1 MPSPFGPFA
10 SSPEPNDENTHL
22 QEQDLLDDLS
32 DEFFDCD
39 EPPIREEDALR
50 RREALHEEEALRDME
65 EADVFDDESST
76 EWEVTRPST
85 IFDGKPRRRSL
96 LDSEIRA

>member
-1 MPSPFGPFA
+1 MPSPFDPFA
-10 SSPEPNDENTHL
+10 SSPEPDDENTHL

-50 RREALHEEEALRDME
+50 RREALHKEEVLVIPEDIYRFWWVLDKNVRI
-65 EADVFDDESST
+65 
-76 EWEVTRPST
+76 PQ
-85 IFDGKPRRRSL
+85 RR
-96 LDSEIRA
+96 